1 MRGDQHV
8 VVRVAT
14 PTRLNERQRRAL
26 HEFAAAG
33 GEEVGE
39 TGDGNFFENFACGS
53 SRNYGGYCNEQVQK
67 MIDAQ
72 SQELDP
78 KKRLTMVVEIQKKLE
93 EDAARPTV
101 DWRLEY
107 YLQWQHVKNLIPHQS
122 IYNWG
127 RMQEVWLD
135 R

>member
-1 MRGDQHV
+1 
-8 VVRVAT
+8 
-14 PTRLNERQRRAL
+14 
-26 HEFAAAG
+26 
-33 GEEVGE
+33 
-39 TGDGNFFENFACGS
+39 
-53 SRNYGGYCNEQVQK
+53 
-67 MIDAQ
+67 MIDLQ

-78 KKRLTMVVEIQKKLE
+78 KKRLAMVADIQRKLE
-93 EDAARPTV
+93 EDGARPTIA
-101 DWRLEY
+101 WRLEY